1 MNELIRKR
9 AHLRAPL
16 HEGILFECDQY
27 VLSGMCSNISEGGL
41 LIEHLSLVPEKKNF
55 NVIVPLVYFPDFS
68 KMNIGKLLSTTR
80 ETFERDVIGLNVSFV
95 RSFEGLNQVDKTLQ
109 TSIGV
114 SFNNLSN
121 ENRNLIQAYVQTYA
135 KNIVYLLS
143 LFEHNDRKTSSVALI
158 RKTSELLG
166 YNSDEKISVLRLKI
180 LHDYQ
185 SLESA

>member
-68 KMNIGKLLSTTR
+68 KIDLMVLAVKHKIYTNMNYLSILKKNNNL
-80 ETFERDVIGLNVSFV
+80 VIFDTNGVLTK
-95 RSFEGLNQVDKTLQ
+95 EKTLVLKDK
-109 TSIGV
+109 GFRV
-114 SFNNLSN
+114 
-121 ENRNLIQAYVQTYA
+121 
-135 KNIVYLLS
+135 LS
-143 LFEHNDRKTSSVALI
+143 LGR
-158 RKTSELLG
+158 
-166 YNSDEKISVLRLKI
+166 
-180 LHDYQ
+180 
-185 SLESA
+185 